1 MTIALNSAEVEFAL
15 YNSSLTYLLPAMQK
29 SDFSF
34 KLPEE
39 LIAQVPLPVRSASRL
54 LVCQRHSGETEDR
67 QFSEL
72 ADFLQPGDL
81 IVFNNTRVIPARIY
95 GKKDTG
101 GRVEILLERM
111 QDEKKFIGMMRCSK
125 TPQPG
130 QKILI
135 GDKRTLIYEGR
146 EGDFFQFSSDE
157 DDIAELFEEFGQM
170 PLPPYIHRQADATD
184 NERYQ
189 TIFAQNPGAVAA
201 PTASLHFDETI
212 LESLKI
218 KGVNTAEIT
227 LHVGAGTF
235 QPVRVDDLN
244 QHIMHSESFD
254 LSAEVVEKI
263 QQTKAAGGRVFAAG
277 TTSLRTLEAA
287 SADGEL
293 KAMSAETRL
302 FITPGYKFNT
312 VDGLI
317 TNFHLSESTLLMLV
331 SAFAGMDEIRH
342 IYQHAIDKQ
351 YRFFSYG
358 DAMIILPEAQ
368 TVEI

>member
-1 MTIALNSAEVEFAL
+1 
-15 YNSSLTYLLPAMQK
+15 MQK

-34 KLPEE
+34 QLPEE

-54 LVCQRHSGETEDR
+54 LVCQRHSARTEDR
-67 QFSEL
+67 QFNEL
-72 ADFLQPGDL
+72 ADFLQAGDL

-101 GRVEILLERM
+101 GKVEILLERL
-111 QDEKKFIGMMRCSK
+111 QGENSFIGMLRCSK

-135 GDKRTLIYEGR
+135 GENRSLTYEGR
-146 EGDFFQFSSDE
+146 KGDFFLFSSDQGK
-157 DDIAELFEEFGQM
+157 IKELFEEFGQM
-170 PLPPYIHRQADATD
+170 PLPPYIQRQADAMD

-212 LESLKI
+212 LQTLKD
-218 KGVNTAEIT
+218 KGVDTAEIT

-235 QPVRVDDLN
+235 QPVRVDDLK
-244 QHIMHSESFD
+244 QHVMHSETFD
-254 LSAEVVEKI
+254 LSAETVEKI

-277 TTSLRTLEAA
+277 TTSLRALEAA

-293 KAMSAETRL
+293 KPMSGDTRL
-302 FITPGYKFNT
+302 FITPGYEFNT

-331 SAFAGMDEIRH
+331 SAFAGVEEIRH
-342 IYQHAIDKQ
+342 IYRHAISKK

-358 DAMIILPEAQ
+358 DAMIILPEANE
-368 TVEI
+368 VEI

>member
-1 MTIALNSAEVEFAL
+1 
-15 YNSSLTYLLPAMQK
+15 MQK

-34 KLPEE
+34 QLPEE

-54 LVCQRHSGETEDR
+54 LVCQCHSIRTEDR

-72 ADFLQPGDL
+72 ADFLQAGDL

-101 GRVEILLERM
+101 GKVEILLERL
-111 QDEKKFIGMMRCSK
+111 QDENSFIGMLRCSK

-130 QKILI
+130 QKIII
-135 GDKRTLIYEGR
+135 GGKRHITYEGR
-146 EGDFFQFSSDE
+146 SGDFFLFRSE
-157 DDIAELFEEFGQM
+157 EGKIHELFEEFGQM
-170 PLPPYIHRQADATD
+170 PLPPYIQRQADAMD

-201 PTASLHFDETI
+201 PTASLHFDESI
-212 LESLKI
+212 LQTLKD
-218 KGVNTAEIT
+218 KGVDTAEIT

-235 QPVRVDDLN
+235 QPVRVDDLK
-244 QHIMHSESFD
+244 QHVMHSESFD
-254 LSAEVVEKI
+254 ISAETVKRI

-277 TTSLRTLEAA
+277 TTSLRALEAA
-287 SADGEL
+287 SVDGEL
-293 KAMSAETRL
+293 KPMFGDTRL
-302 FITPGYKFNT
+302 FITPGYEFNT

-331 SAFAGMDEIRH
+331 SAFAGVDEIRH
-342 IYQHAIDKQ
+342 IYRHAIDKK

-358 DAMIILPEAQ
+358 DAMIILPGANE
-368 TVEI
+368 VEI

>member
-1 MTIALNSAEVEFAL
+1 
-15 YNSSLTYLLPAMQK
+15 MQK

-34 KLPEE
+34 QLPEE

-54 LVCQRHSGETEDR
+54 LVCHRHSAEIEDR
-67 QFSEL
+67 QFSEI
-72 ADFLQPGDL
+72 ANYLQAGDL
-81 IVFNNTRVIPARIY
+81 IVFNNTRVIPARLY

-101 GRVEILLERM
+101 GRVEILLERLL
-111 QDEKKFIGMMRCSK
+111 DENSFIAMLRCSK
-125 TPQPG
+125 TPQVG

-135 GDKRTLIYEGR
+135 GKDRSLTYDGR
-146 EGDFFQFSSDE
+146 KGDFFLFSSDE
-157 DDIAELFEEFGQM
+157 GDLHQLFLEHGQM
-170 PLPPYIHRQADATD
+170 PLPPYIQRQADAMD

-189 TIFAQNPGAVAA
+189 TIFAQNLGAVAS

-212 LESLKI
+212 LQALKH
-218 KGVNTAEIT
+218 KGVNTTEIT

-235 QPVRVDDLN
+235 QPVRVDDLK
-244 QHIMHSESFD
+244 QHVMHAETFE
-254 LSAEVVEKI
+254 LSADTVKKI

-277 TTSLRTLEAA
+277 TTSLRALEAA

-293 KAMSAETRL
+293 KSMSGETRL
-302 FITPGYKFNT
+302 FITPGYEFNT

-331 SAFAGMDEIRH
+331 SAFAGVEEIRH
-342 IYQHAIDKQ
+342 IYRHAISEK

-358 DAMIILPEAQ
+358 DAMIILPEAAAFE
-368 TVEI
+368 V

>member
-1 MTIALNSAEVEFAL
+1 
-15 YNSSLTYLLPAMQK
+15 MQK

-34 KLPEE
+34 DLPEE

-54 LVCQRHSGETEDR
+54 LVCHRHSPKTENR

-72 ADFLQPGDL
+72 ADFLQAGDL
-81 IVFNNTRVIPARIY
+81 IIFNNTRVIPARIY
-95 GKKDTG
+95 GRKDTG
-101 GRVEILLERM
+101 GRVEILLERL
-111 QDEKKFIGMMRCSK
+111 QDDKSFIGMMRCSK
-125 TPQPG
+125 TPQIG

-135 GDKRTLIYEGR
+135 GDNHSITYKGR
-146 EGDFFQFSSDE
+146 RDDFFLFSSDQGK
-157 DDIAELFEEFGQM
+157 IHELFEECGHM
-170 PLPPYIHRQADATD
+170 PLPPYIHRQADTID

-201 PTASLHFDETI
+201 PTASLHFDEAI
-212 LESLKI
+212 LQTLRI
-218 KGVNTAEIT
+218 KGVNTAELT

-244 QHIMHSESFD
+244 QHIMHSETFD
-254 LSAEVVEKI
+254 LSAETVEKI
-263 QQTKAAGGRVFAAG
+263 QQTKATGGRVFAAG
-277 TTSLRTLEAA
+277 TTSLRALEAA
-287 SADGEL
+287 SADGKL
-293 KAMSAETRL
+293 KPMSAETNL
-302 FITPGYKFNT
+302 FITPGYEFNT

-331 SAFAGMDEIRH
+331 SAFAGVDEISQ
-342 IYQHAIDKQ
+342 IYQHAIDNK